1 MSARR
6 MSRRGL
12 SEIVGALMLVLIVV
26 SAATVFAIFAA
37 QYQKTLEQQQ
47 AQAQA
52 RSLESLG
59 ILRATPSIASNGV
72 DWSSVNFTLASL
84 YINPMIIQEITIND
98 NPLRQYTAVALNL
111 TSGMLQ
117 SVTVGPGGE
126 LNLAPREQ
134 VNVIVNCTIGSPDYS
149 FYNGSGFIL
158 PTTTYVKIEAFT
170 AFQNIFSRVFI
181 PPTAIGVVGTIQ
193 TLNGSSFTTYPLLD
207 GSQSFQPVNGSLVAW
222 NWNVTPDNHSAVGE
236 KAIFNFNTTYTVH
249 HVALT
254 VTNSDGFLGVDRF
267 DYTT

>member
-1 MSARR
+1 MFGRR

-37 QYQKTLEQQQ
+37 QYQKTLQQQQ

-59 ILRATPSIASNGV
+59 ILRATPSINSTGL
-72 DWSSVNFTLASL
+72 DWSTVNFTLASL
-84 YINPMIIQEITIND
+84 YINPMIISEITIND
-98 NPLRQYTAVALNL
+98 NPLRQYTAIALNL
-111 TSGMLQ
+111 TSGHLQ

-134 VNVIVNCTIGSPDYS
+134 VNVVVNCSLGSPSYS
-149 FYNGSGFIL
+149 FYNGSGFTL
-158 PTTTYVKIEAFT
+158 PVTTYVKVEVFT
-170 AFQNIFSRVFI
+170 ALQNIFTRVFI
-181 PPTAIGVVGTIQ
+181 PPTALGVVGTIE
-193 TLNGSSFTTYPLLD
+193 TLNGTGFTSFPLLD

-222 NWNVTPDNHSAVGE
+222 NWAVTPDNGTAVGE
-236 KAIFNFNTTYTVH
+236 KAIFSFNTAFHIH
-249 HVALT
+249 HIVLT
-254 VTNSDGFLGVDRF
+254 VTNSDGFLGIDKF